1 MNKNNQKTALV
12 TGGNRGIGR
21 AVVEALAQ
29 KGFRVILACRDFE
42 EGFRLSREIGGDVS
56 SVQLD
61 LSEPKKMQK
70 QISQI
75 DATNSQIDI
84 LVNNAGVLD
93 ERHFSVLSSS
103 DLIYSMQVNAFSAY
117 ELIQFFGNKMSQKG
131 YGRIVNVSSGWGAF
145 SDGLSGP
152 AAYSISKATLNA
164 ITKVASRSFPSSV
177 KINAMCPGWV
187 RTRMG
192 GNAATRAPEEV
203 AETIIW
209 LATLDSNG
217 PNGQFFR
224 DKKKIDW

>member
-93 ERHFSVLSSS
+93 ERHFSVLSYS

-224 DKKKIDW
+224 DKKQIDW

>member
-21 AVVEALAQ
+21 VVVEALAQ

-93 ERHFSVLSSS
+93 ERHFSVLSYS

-224 DKKKIDW
+224 DKKQIDW